1 MSIENSSSTI
11 LCFSKRALGTSS
23 RNFKQGQSTG
33 GEGKKD
39 GFENSWLLSAG
50 LTPHHTHD
58 EY

>member
-1 MSIENSSSTI
+1 MAIENIISNI
-11 LCFSKRALGTSS
+11 LCFSKRALGS

>member
-1 MSIENSSSTI
+1 MAIENIISTI
-11 LCFSKRALGTSS
+11 LCFSKHALGP
-23 RNFKQGQSTG
+23 RNFKKGQSTG

-50 LTPHHTHD
+50 LTPHHMHD